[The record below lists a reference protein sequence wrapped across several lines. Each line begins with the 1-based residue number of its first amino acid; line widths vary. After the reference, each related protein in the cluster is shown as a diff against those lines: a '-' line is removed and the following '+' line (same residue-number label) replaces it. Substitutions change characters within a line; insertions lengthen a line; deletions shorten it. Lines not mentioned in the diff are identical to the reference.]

1 MLSCM
6 SFGVEFEETVPRQD
20 LAETNCRDADT
31 IPIDDETIASSRT
44 GCTLHEPGRL
54 LDYESANT
62 C

>member
-31 IPIDDETIASSRT
+31 IPIDDGAIASSPKGYTPR
-44 GCTLHEPGRL
+44 
-54 LDYESANT
+54 EST
-62 C
+62 DSVDRYTT